1 MSATVSM
8 RLNMKKFKI
17 PVISGIL
24 LFMTACVTINVYF
37 PAAEAE
43 AAAEKLVD
51 KVLGTQGSE
60 SSEGNNPQSF
70 NLNPL
75 NWFISSAYA
84 QANINVSSPAIVEIT
99 DRMRSRFDSQL
110 RSYMDNGTVGFSN
123 QGFIEILDEKS
134 LGLRDRQAVKKIVAD
149 ENRDRQA
156 LYREMAVANGHPDWE
171 QEITNIFIKL
181 WKEKA
186 APGWKYQDAEGNW
199 QTK

>member
-1 MSATVSM
+1 M
-8 RLNMKKFKI
+8 RNLMNKI
-17 PVISGIL
+17 KISVISGIF

-51 KVLGTQGSE
+51 KVLGTSE
-60 SSEGNNPQSF
+60 ENSGEKQNPQSF
-70 NLNPL
+70 HFNPL

-84 QANINVSSPAIVEIT
+84 QADINVSSPAIVDIT
-99 DRMRSRFDSQL
+99 DRMKSRFDASL
-110 RSYMDNGTVGFSN
+110 RTYMDNGAIGFTN

-134 LGLRDRQAVKKIVAD
+134 LGLKDRQILKKLVAD

-181 WKEKA
+181 WREKA
-186 APGWKYQDAEGNW
+186 QSGWKYQDASGSW